1 MPAPFEPLPHGRILA
16 LLAALFALRVIGQ
29 CIVEISPVEWLPPSS
44 AWASGLIP
52 YPLLLAVQVLMLAGM
67 LKIVADVSRERGFFA
82 QQRPGWSRL
91 LAGLSAV
98 YAAAMALRYVLTMI
112 FVPEMRWLGGV
123 IPISF
128 HFVLAAFL
136 YTWARFLDRRAIFA
150 STNSAC

>member
-1 MPAPFEPLPHGRILA
+1 MPSLHGRILA
-16 LLAALFALRVIGQ
+16 LLTALFALRVIGQ
-29 CIVEISPVEWLPPSS
+29 CIVEMFSVAWLPSSS

-52 YPLLLAVQVLMLAGM
+52 YPILLAVQILMLAVM
-67 LKIVADVSRERGFFA
+67 SKIVGDVWRERGFFA
-82 QQRPGWSRL
+82 QRRPGWPRFL
-91 LAGLSAV
+91 IGFSAI

-112 FVPEMRWLGGV
+112 FIPEMRWLGGV

-150 STNSAC
+150 STDPAC

>member
-1 MPAPFEPLPHGRILA
+1 MPSPHGRILA
-16 LLAALFALRVIGQ
+16 LLTALFALRVIGQ
-29 CIVEISPVEWLPPSS
+29 CIVEMFSVQWLPPSS

-52 YPLLLAVQVLMLAGM
+52 YPILLAVQIVMLAAM
-67 LKIVADVSRERGFFA
+67 LKIVADVSRERGFGA
-82 QQRPGWSRL
+82 QPRPAWSRFL
-91 LAGLSAV
+91 IGFSAV

-112 FVPEMRWLGGV
+112 FIPEMRWLGGV

-150 STNSAC
+150 STEPAC